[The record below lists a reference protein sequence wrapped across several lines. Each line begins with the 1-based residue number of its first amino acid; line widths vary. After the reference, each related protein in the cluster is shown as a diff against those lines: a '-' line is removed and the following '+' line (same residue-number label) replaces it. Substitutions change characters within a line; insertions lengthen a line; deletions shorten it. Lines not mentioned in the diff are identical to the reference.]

1 MAFPGV
7 VTKPNDS
14 KIKKASSKIIAPL
27 FMRPLSSKALAVRES
42 GNVLVCEAECVGAL
56 EGVRFVYESHE
67 QYVVLCSTFD
77 KCVHPRLGVCA
88 KYVVIRVRLLALRGD
103 HCGSEDVSL
112 HPSKL
117 DIALQQLR
125 GRTYQRAR

>member
-1 MAFPGV
+1 
-7 VTKPNDS
+7 
-14 KIKKASSKIIAPL
+14 
-27 FMRPLSSKALAVRES
+27 MRPLSSKALAVRES